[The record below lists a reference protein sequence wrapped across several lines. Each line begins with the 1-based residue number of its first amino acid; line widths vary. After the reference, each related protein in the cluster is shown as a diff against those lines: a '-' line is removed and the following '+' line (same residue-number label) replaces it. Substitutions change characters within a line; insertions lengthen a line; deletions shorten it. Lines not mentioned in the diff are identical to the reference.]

1 MRSKPVFPAGRAE
14 AKVLI
19 AMAGLPGTGKSSLA
33 AGLSKEIGAVV
44 LDKDRVRAVLFPPAV
59 LDYSAGQ
66 DDICMAAI
74 YQATGCILDTFPRQ
88 AVIVDGR
95 TFLRAGQVQDLLAFA
110 ASRGET
116 PRLIECTCADEVA
129 HGRLESDRVRGEHPA
144 GNRSYA
150 LYQTLKATAEPITVP
165 HLVLDTGQIP
175 FDECLRR
182 CLASLE
188 CGKGS

>member
-1 MRSKPVFPAGRAE
+1 
-14 AKVLI
+14 VLI

-44 LDKDRVRAVLFPPAV
+44 LDKDRVRAALFPPAV
-59 LDYSAGQ
+59 LDYSVRQ

-74 YQATGCILDTFPRQ
+74 YQAAGCILDTFPGQ
-88 AVIVDGR
+88 AVVVDGR

-129 HGRLESDRVRGEHPA
+129 HRRLESDRARGEHPA
-144 GNRSYA
+144 GNRGYA
-150 LYQTLKATAEPITVP
+150 LYQALKAAAEPIAVP
-165 HLVLDTGQIP
+165 HLVLDTGQLP
-175 FDECLRR
+175 FDECIRR
-182 CLASLE
+182 CLAYFS
-188 CGKGS
+188 CRCKDWPAPPQ